1 MASHGELIVKLEGVS
16 KSFAG
21 IPVLH
26 SVDCEFFAGQVHCL
40 LGENGAGKSTLI
52 KTISGAH
59 APDSGR
65 IVFCGQDITGHLPAW
80 AKQHG
85 IATIYQELDLIPNL
99 GAAENICLGSEPR
112 TWLGQIDRR
121 EMRRAAAETLKS
133 MELSLDIEAPVQTL
147 GIAQQQMV
155 AIAKALTRNNR
166 IMVFDEPTAVFTKNE
181 KDTLF
186 RLIRDIKARGL
197 AVVFISHHMDEIF
210 EIGDR
215 ITVLRDGRVAS
226 HGPVTDYDHDKAVR
240 LMVGRNVD
248 SSRRVRSPS
257 SGSRVLDVKG
267 LGSGS
272 RVRDVSFHVDAGEIV
287 GVAGL
292 VGAGRTRMARLIYGA
307 DQRTSGEVR
316 LRGARVE
323 PRSPITMIQLGVGMV
338 PEDRKRDGL
347 ALERSVGEN
356 LGYTLVRALSR
367 FGWVPWSRIRQATEE
382 QMAKLRVRP
391 NNPSI
396 QAQRMSGGNQQKL
409 VLGRWL
415 MCHTDLL
422 ILDEPTR
429 GVDVGARAEIYA
441 LLQLLRSRGMAI
453 LMISS
458 DLPEILSQAD
468 RILVMAKG
476 RVVGELDG
484 DQATEEAVIAM
495 AFQNEAEA
503 A

>member
-1 MASHGELIVKLEGVS
+1 MSEKEAILRLEGVS

-21 IPVLH
+21 IPVLQTI
-26 SVDCEFFAGQVHCL
+26 DCTFFAGEVHCL

-59 APDSGR
+59 APTAGR
-65 IVFCGQDITGHLPAW
+65 VMFCGQDITGHSPAW
-80 AKQHG
+80 AKDNG

-99 GAAENICLGSEPR
+99 GAAENISLGSEPR
-112 TWLGQIDRR
+112 SRWFGQIDRKR
-121 EMRRAAAETLKS
+121 VRQVANDTLKS
-133 MELSLDIEAPVQTL
+133 MGLSLDVDTPVQTL

-166 IMVFDEPTAVFTKNE
+166 MIILDEPTAVFTKNE

-186 RLIRDIKARGL
+186 RLVRELKARGM

-215 ITVLRDGRVAS
+215 ITVLRDGKVAS
-226 HGPVTDYDHDKAVR
+226 TGPVSDYDHDKAVR
-240 LMVGRNVD
+240 SMVGRSVEN
-248 SSRRVRSPS
+248 RRQQRTSAIGEPVLEVRGLT
-257 SGSRVLDVKG
+257 SGK
-267 LGSGS
+267 
-272 RVRDVSFHVDAGEIV
+272 RVRDVSFELRAGEIV

-292 VGAGRTRMARLIYGA
+292 VGSGRTRMARLVYGA
-307 DQRTSGEVR
+307 ERASSGEIR
-316 LRGARVE
+316 LHGQLVD
-323 PRSPITMIQLGVGMV
+323 PRSPTDMIRRGVGMV

-347 ALERSVGEN
+347 ALERSAGEN
-356 LGYTLVRALSR
+356 LGLVKVQALSR
-367 FGWVPWSRIRQATEE
+367 FGWVPWSRIRGLVDT
-382 QMAKLRVRP
+382 QMQRLQVKP

-396 QAQRMSGGNQQKL
+396 QALRMSGGNQQKL

-415 MCHTDLL
+415 MQNPRLL

-441 LLQLLRSRGMAI
+441 LLQKLRDEGVAI

-476 RVVGELDG
+476 RIVGELDG
-484 DQATEEAVIAM
+484 KSATEEAIIAL
-495 AFQNEAEA
+495 AFRTEVEA

>member
-1 MASHGELIVKLEGVS
+1 MSEKEAILRLEGVS
-16 KSFAG
+16 KSFAS
-21 IPVLH
+21 ISVLEDI
-26 SVDCEFFAGQVHCL
+26 DCTFYAGEVHCL

-59 APDSGR
+59 TPSKGR
-65 IVFCGQDITGHLPAW
+65 VIFCGEDITGHSPAW
-80 AKQHG
+80 AKEHG

-99 GAAENICLGSEPR
+99 GAAENISLGSEPR

-121 EMRRAAAETLKS
+121 QMRKTAIETLQS
-133 MELSLDIEAPVQTL
+133 MGLSFDVDAPVQSL

-166 IMVFDEPTAVFTKNE
+166 MIILDEPTAVFTKNE
-181 KDTLF
+181 KNTLF
-186 RLIRDIKARGL
+186 RLVREIKARGL

-226 HGPVTDYDHDKAVR
+226 GGPVSDYDHDKAVR
-240 LMVGRNVD
+240 LMVGRAVD
-248 SSRRVRSPS
+248 ESRHHRQPSGGERVLEVIGLS
-257 SGSRVLDVKG
+257 SGT
-267 LGSGS
+267 
-272 RVRDVSFHVDAGEIV
+272 RVRDVSFHIKAGEIV
-287 GVAGL
+287 GIAGL
-292 VGAGRTRMARLIYGA
+292 VGSGRTRVARLIYGA
-307 DQRTSGEVR
+307 DQRSGGEIRLHGVPVNPTS
-316 LRGARVE
+316 
-323 PRSPITMIQLGVGMV
+323 PRTMIGLGVGMV

-347 ALERSVGEN
+347 ALDRSAGEN
-356 LGYTLVRALSR
+356 LGYALVRSLSR
-367 FGWVPWSRIRQATEE
+367 FGWIPWSRIRQATAA
-382 QMAKLRVRP
+382 QMERLHVRP

-396 QAQRMSGGNQQKL
+396 QSQRMSGGNQQKL

-415 MCHTDLL
+415 MQHTDLL

-441 LLQLLRSRGMAI
+441 LLQKLRAEGMAI

-468 RILVMAKG
+468 RILVMSKG
-476 RVVGELDG
+476 RIVGELDG
-484 DQATEEAVIAM
+484 DKATEEAVIGM
-495 AFQNEAEA
+495 AFQTEAEA